1 MNLHAPRGKDGLS
14 LGVGDIV
21 DVWWQD
27 GRSRRATILSI
38 DNLWNEYDIR
48 IFDSEVLWSSGE
60 KGLASTATMTI
71 VSKAG
76 NKDVV
81 G

>member
-48 IFDSEVLWSSGE
+48 IFDS
-60 KGLASTATMTI
+60 I
-71 VSKAG
+71 
-76 NKDVV
+76 
-81 G
+81 

>member
-1 MNLHAPRGKDGLS
+1 MKLHTPRGKDGQT

-27 GRSRRATILSI
+27 GRFRRATILSI

-48 IFDSEVLWSSGE
+48 IFDSEVLWTSGE

-76 NKDVV
+76 NTDVV
-81 G
+81 

>member
-1 MNLHAPRGKDGLS
+1 MKLHAPRGKDGLS

-48 IFDSEVLWSSGE
+48 IFDSEVLWASGE
-60 KGLASTATMTI
+60 RGLASTATMTI
-71 VSKAG
+71 ISKAG
-76 NKDVV
+76 SKDVAR
-81 G
+81 